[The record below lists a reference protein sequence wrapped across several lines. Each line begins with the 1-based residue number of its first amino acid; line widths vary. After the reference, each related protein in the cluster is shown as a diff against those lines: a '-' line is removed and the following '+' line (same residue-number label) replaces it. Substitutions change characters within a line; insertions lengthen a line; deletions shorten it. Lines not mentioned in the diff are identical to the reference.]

1 MKFIILCGGIGKRNN
16 NYSLPKPLNYIN
28 GKHMIMYSIQS
39 IPSNEIY
46 IIYNSKLKEYNFEE
60 IIINEF
66 KNHKFYFSTIDY
78 LTRGAVES
86 AYVGINNLIIPND
99 ESIIFID
106 NDNMHNYPK
115 MMITNNSF
123 IGYSIDYEKTN
134 YSFINIDNELVV
146 DIQEK
151 NKISD
156 YYCCGIYGF
165 KDVNTF
171 KKYSLE
177 LLKSNIKSKNEFY
190 FSTLYKLMI
199 NSNEKIYPLRIENTF
214 HLGSKTEIETNDLLI
229 QTEKLRICFDLDNT
243 LVSGPTIPN
252 DYTSVN
258 PIHKNI
264 KLLRYLKN
272 NGHEIII
279 YTARRMKTHNNNVGK
294 VLKDIALI
302 TLNTLEEFNI
312 PYDEI
317 IFGKP
322 IADIYIDD
330 KAINPYINDLSFF
343 GIFVDTEEDLN
354 NLSINKYNKIIKK
367 NDIVIKS
374 GPECFLNGEV
384 YFYQNLPEKLKEYFP
399 EFLTYNKVDKNI
411 EIKLSFINGI
421 PLFYLYKNKLITE
434 NLLDKLFTVIN
445 EIHNIKSVALDIT
458 ELNVKNNYIK
468 KIKERF
474 NKIDYSEDNS
484 ENIMNNIIEGLEKN
498 FTPKIVNVIHGDLW
512 FSNIILDYDDNFR
525 LLDMRGSVDNILTL
539 NGDIYYDYGKLYQS
553 IVGLDMIIHSVKID
567 HEYIN
572 SIKEI
577 YLNKCV
583 DLGLN
588 IEYLKY
594 VTKSLIFGSIG
605 LLPVNKNNIKKCL
618 LNLIENL

>member
-1 MKFIILCGGIGKRNN
+1 MKYIILCGGIGKRNN

-28 GKHMIMYSIQS
+28 GKHMIIHSIQN

-46 IIYNSKLKEYNFEE
+46 IIYNSKLKDYNFEE

-66 KNHKFYFSTIDY
+66 KNYKFNFSTIDY

-86 AYVGINNLIIPND
+86 AYVGINNLLIPND
-99 ESIIFID
+99 ESVVFID
-106 NDNMHNYPK
+106 NDNIHNYPK
-115 MMITNNSF
+115 TMVSNNSF

-134 YSFINIDNELVV
+134 YSFINIENELVS

-165 KDVNTF
+165 KNINVF
-171 KKYSLE
+171 KKHALE
-177 LLKSNIKSKNEFY
+177 LLKANTKSKNEFY

-199 NSNEKIYPLRIENTF
+199 DSGEKIYPLKIENTF
-214 HLGSKTEIETNDLLI
+214 HLGSKTEIETNDLLLKPG
-229 QTEKLRICFDLDNT
+229 KLRVCFDLDNT
-243 LVSGPTIPN
+243 LVTGPTIPN

-258 PIHKNI
+258 PISKNI
-264 KLLRYLKN
+264 KLLRDLKKH
-272 NGHEIII
+272 GHEIII
-279 YTARRMKTHNNNVGK
+279 YTARRMKTHNNNIGK

-302 TLNTLEEFNI
+302 TFNTLEEFNI

-322 IADIYIDD
+322 LADIYIDD

-343 GIFVDTEEDLN
+343 GIFFDTEEDLN
-354 NLSINKYNKIIKK
+354 TLSINKYNKIIKK

-374 GPECFLNGEV
+374 GPESFLNGEV
-384 YFYQNLPEKLKEYFP
+384 YFYQNLPEEIKNYFP
-399 EFLTYNKVDKNI
+399 EFLTYNKVNTNI
-411 EIKLSFINGI
+411 EIKMSFINGI

-434 NLLDKLFTVIN
+434 NLLDKLFSMVS
-445 EIHNIKSVALDIT
+445 EIHNIKSVPIDIT
-458 ELNVKNNYIK
+458 EINVKNNYIK

-484 ENIMNNIIEGLEKN
+484 ETILNNIIEGLETN

-512 FSNIILDYDDNFR
+512 FSNIILDYNDKFK
-525 LLDMRGSVDNILTL
+525 LLDMRGCVDNILTL
-539 NGDIYYDYGKLYQS
+539 NGDVYYDYGKLYQS
-553 IVGLDMIIHSVKID
+553 IVGLDMIIHGIKID
-567 HEYIN
+567 CEYIN
-572 SIKEI
+572 LIKEI
-577 YLNKCV
+577 YLNKCM

-605 LLPVNKNNIKKCL
+605 LLPVSKNNIKKCL
-618 LNLIENL
+618 LNLIETL